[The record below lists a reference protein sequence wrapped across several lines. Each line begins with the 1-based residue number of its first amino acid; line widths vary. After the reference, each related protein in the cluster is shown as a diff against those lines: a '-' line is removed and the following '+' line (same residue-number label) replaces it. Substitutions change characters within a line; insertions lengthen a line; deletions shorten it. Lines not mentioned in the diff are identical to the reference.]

1 MISTQ
6 PSAKEVSETT
16 QRLQEQRRTQ
26 DDSSKPSH
34 FNLRLLEKQK
44 VDGIDIMSFK
54 FVKFDEGQQQQ
65 GQNDKKRLEYSAG
78 QFAFFDIDGVYN
90 DPEGKIAKA
99 SYYCSRLLKHSANL
113 SHNSN

>member
-1 MISTQ
+1 LNGYNLTCPWHYAIFDVRNVKVSDYTVWAIDLNSYQVEVDEEFGDIYVNLGAGGKDKDKISTQ

-54 FVKFDEGQQQQ
+54 FEV
-65 GQNDKKRLEYSAG
+65 
-78 QFAFFDIDGVYN
+78 
-90 DPEGKIAKA
+90 
-99 SYYCSRLLKHSANL
+99 
-113 SHNSN
+113 